1 MSAGA
6 QQVCRRTASNTVQEH
21 ARLAVARRRGRAG
34 VLRCVALVLQSLAL
48 VVHSASVCCAA
59 ARLLRSQRFHSTR
72 VNIQDAWVYT
82 YSAHGVWANMPCC
95 LQPPPRDHLNPPPSR
110 GHGAKRAF
118 EQRAKHPPAPSWRPC
133 SSMTTHL
140 AAAETQ
146 ERRALEHLSPG
157 CSSHVSTRLH
167 TSVCLSP
174 GRLSARPLTSS
185 SPNCSCH
192 HPSRC
197 YPPPVHTH
205 TNTQSSQPLPPR
217 HLHVLP
223 HALARAL
230 AHTSREL
237 RQNSARTHARA
248 RAHTHT
254 HLRLRQE

>member
-1 MSAGA
+1 M
-6 QQVCRRTASNTVQEH
+6 
-21 ARLAVARRRGRAG
+21 
-34 VLRCVALVLQSLAL
+34 LRCVALVLQSLAL

-59 ARLLRSQRFHSTR
+59 ASLLRSQRFHSTR

-146 ERRALEHLSPG
+146 ERRTLEHLSPG
-157 CSSHVSTRLH
+157 CSSHVSTRLQI
-167 TSVCLSP
+167 SVCLSP

-197 YPPPVHTH
+197 YPSPRPHTH
-205 TNTQSSQPLPPR
+205 KHPILPTFDPPPPPR
-217 HLHVLP
+217 AATRSRARTGAHVQGTETKLG
-223 HALARAL
+223 
-230 AHTSREL
+230 
-237 RQNSARTHARA
+237 THARA
-248 RAHTHT
+248 RARTHT